1 MKNIENTKNVTEDLT
16 LNSVNTTLVNT
27 AHKQHKFNL
36 EAYNSEFKKDQI
48 IPSLRFHT
56 NSNVQNNTIERLSEI
71 DVDCLPL
78 DRYHNRLLKRAFD
91 FSFSISFFLIIGWWL
106 FPIIAILIKATTNGP
121 VFFKQ
126 ERWGLNNE
134 RIICYKFR
142 TMTHG
147 SPQLDQEGNFIQ
159 SSKND
164 KRVTKLGKYLRKF
177 NIDEFPQFWNV
188 LLGNMSV
195 VGPRPHVTP
204 LNLSYFNEIDNYLNR
219 HLVKPGITG
228 LAQVNGCRGETLTKN
243 DMQNRVNHDLYYVN
257 RWTFLLDCL
266 IILKTVKNMIKGDE
280 NAY

>member
-126 ERWGLNNE
+126 GRPGLDENE
-134 RIICYKFR
+134 FFRASRKHIINLNWIEKVENWFN
-142 TMTHG
+142 G
-147 SPQLDQEGNFIQ
+147 G
-159 SSKND
+159 
-164 KRVTKLGKYLRKF
+164 LRA
-177 NIDEFPQFWNV
+177 
-188 LLGNMSV
+188 
-195 VGPRPHVTP
+195 T
-204 LNLSYFNEIDNYLNR
+204 
-219 HLVKPGITG
+219 
-228 LAQVNGCRGETLTKN
+228 
-243 DMQNRVNHDLYYVN
+243 
-257 RWTFLLDCL
+257 
-266 IILKTVKNMIKGDE
+266 LKTGEQIEISRRQAAKFKDILSL
-280 NAY
+280 